1 MSSRSIP
8 FLLTALGA
16 ALFALSPRVHAAP
29 LKITEK
35 SAIQQLTLLP
45 AVPINYSGPGAAL
58 EVSSPTGVMTV
69 DANVINAGAPA
80 TTTMGALV
88 TKGSMIM
95 RDAEIVTQGQA
106 SHGLKVAADRGGPA
120 SLSATRTRIET
131 FGDQA
136 FGALVENAGGR
147 LDLTDVSIVTHGGAT
162 TGLFVRGA
170 GALLTA
176 TGGGVT
182 TSGNGAEVM
191 DNGSL
196 RLDATRL
203 DVAGAN
209 AWGIASYASAPG
221 TRNTISL
228 SAGSRIEM
236 QEGAGLMTA
245 GGDHQ
250 FTLDSATITGRAG
263 GASDSGLLLHSQSTE
278 QAGVRVPA
286 GTTTPIDIATG
297 RVGLN
302 ATASQLSGDV
312 LMESGTADIA
322 LAGGSTLTGALVERK
337 GARVARL
344 ALDASSTWRV
354 RGDSSLA
361 TLDNAGTVAFV
372 APGASGD
379 FKTVT
384 VDHYVG
390 GGLLVLNTR
399 MGDDA
404 SPTDRLVINGG
415 STTGDTALRIVNA
428 GGSGGQTRQG
438 IRLVQTANGGTTT
451 ANAFHLDAGSTGFR
465 ASSGT
470 LALNGYEYSLARG
483 GNGGVSADWYLTSAY
498 GTPQESKQALAP
510 SGADAQASATRT
522 DAKQPAAGQAVANAE
537 AVAAP
542 ANSRIRNISPE
553 SGAYVGNQIA
563 SQQFFMHGVQDR
575 ATAAAGDG
583 PGTWARVLARR
594 DNGMRM
600 RDGDDDIAI
609 DSSVLQMGG
618 DLLHAFLGEKAA
630 IHVGVMGGYG
640 EARVR
645 SLATILPAGASQP
658 VRIRARGKVSGYSAG
673 AYATVYQDD
682 LTRLGAYADV
692 SLQYGRYTNQLGSE
706 LGSARYRA
714 DTWTSAFET
723 GYALHPF
730 AAGSALDSLVV
741 QPKVQVAYSYYDAQA
756 ASLPG
761 SRIAGVTE
769 NTWIARS
776 GVRLYSEVASGG
788 GRSAV
793 QPYLEVDWL
802 HRGDGPSVRMGPN
815 EFEAAPMRD
824 AMELAAGVHG
834 GLGKAVTLSAQLAGE
849 VGSQHRHGYGGEIDI
864 GYHW

>member
-1 MSSRSIP
+1 MSSRPIP
-8 FLLTALGA
+8 FLLAALGA
-16 ALFALSPRVHAAP
+16 ALFALAPRAHAAP

-35 SAIQQLTLLP
+35 STVQQLTLLP

-69 DANVINAGAPA
+69 DANVINAGAPD
-80 TTTMGALV
+80 TTTVGALV
-88 TKGSMIM
+88 TRGSMLV

-106 SHGLKVAADRGGPA
+106 SHGLKVAADQGGPA
-120 SLSATRTRIET
+120 SISATRTRIET

-147 LDLTDVSIVTHGGAT
+147 LDLDDVSIVTHGGAT
-162 TGLFVRGA
+162 TGLFVRGG
-170 GALLTA
+170 GAQLAA
-176 TGGGVT
+176 TGSKVT
-182 TSGNGAEVM
+182 ASGNGAEVM

-203 DVAGAN
+203 DVVGRH

-221 TRNTISL
+221 TRNSISL

-236 QEGAGLMTA
+236 QDGAGLMTA

-263 GASDSGLLLHSQSTE
+263 GASDSGILLHSQSTE

-302 ATASQLSGDV
+302 AMASQLTGDV

-322 LAGGSTLTGALVERK
+322 LARGSTLTGALVERK

-372 APGASGD
+372 APGASGG

-415 STTGDTALRIVNA
+415 STTGDTALRIVDA

-438 IRLVQTANGGTTT
+438 IRLVQTVNGGTTT

-470 LALNGYEYSLARG
+470 LAVNGYEYSLARG
-483 GNGGVSADWYLTSAY
+483 GKGGVAADWYLTSTY
-498 GTPQESKQALAP
+498 GTPQESKQPLAP
-510 SGADAQASATRT
+510 SGAAAQAGAE
-522 DAKQPAAGQAVANAE
+522 QPATGLASANARADAE
-537 AVAAP
+537 AAP
-542 ANSRIRNISPE
+542 ANGRIRNISPE

-563 SQQFFMHGVQDR
+563 SQRFFMHGMQDR
-575 ATAAAGDG
+575 ATAAAADG
-583 PGTWARVLARR
+583 QGTWTRVVARR

-618 DLLHAFLGEKAA
+618 DLLHAFLGEEAA
-630 IHVGVMGGYG
+630 IHAGVMGGYG

-645 SLATILPAGASQP
+645 SLATILPAGASRP
-658 VRIRARGKVSGYSAG
+658 VRISARGKVSGYSVG

-682 LTRLGAYADV
+682 LTRVGAYADV

-730 AAGSALDSLVV
+730 AAGSALGSLVV
-741 QPKVQVAYSYYDAQA
+741 QPKVQVAYSHYDAQA

-761 SRIAGVTE
+761 SRIAGATE
-769 NTWIARS
+769 NTWLARS
-776 GVRLYSEVASGG
+776 GVRLYSGVASGD

-834 GLGKAVTLSAQLAGE
+834 VLGKAVTLSAQLAGE

>member
-1 MSSRSIP
+1 M
-8 FLLTALGA
+8 LTALGA
-16 ALFALSPRVHAAP
+16 ALFGLSPRAHAAP
-29 LKITEK
+29 LIIKET
-35 SAIQQLTLLP
+35 SAAQQLTLLP
-45 AVPINYSGPGAAL
+45 AVPINYSGPGAVL
-58 EVSSPTGVMTV
+58 EVSSSTGVMTV

-80 TTTMGALV
+80 TTTVGALV

-106 SHGLKVAADRGGPA
+106 SHGLKVTADQGGPA
-120 SLSATRTRIET
+120 SINATRTRIET

-147 LDLTDVSIVTHGGAT
+147 LDLVDVSIVTHGGAT

-170 GALLTA
+170 GARLTA
-176 TGGGVT
+176 TGGSVT
-182 TSGNGAEVM
+182 ASGNGAEVM
-191 DNGSL
+191 DNGNL
-196 RLDATRL
+196 HLNGTRL
-203 DVAGAN
+203 DVAGRN

-236 QEGAGLMTA
+236 QDGAGLMTA

-263 GASDSGLLLHSQSTE
+263 GASEGGILLHSQSTG
-278 QAGVRVPA
+278 QARMHVPA
-286 GTTTPIDIATG
+286 GMTAPSDIATD

-302 ATASQLSGDV
+302 ATASQLTGDV

-372 APGASGD
+372 APGASAN
-379 FKTVT
+379 FKTLT

-438 IRLVQTANGGTTT
+438 IRLVQTVNGGTTT

-483 GNGGVSADWYLTSAY
+483 GKGGVATDWYLTSAY
-498 GTPQESKQALAP
+498 GTSQESTQALAP
-510 SGADAQASATRT
+510 SGAA
-522 DAKQPAAGQAVANAE
+522 
-537 AVAAP
+537 

-575 ATAAAGDG
+575 AMAAAGDG
-583 PGTWARVLARR
+583 RATWARVVARR

-618 DLLHAFLGEKAA
+618 DLLHAILGRGAA

-658 VRIRARGKVSGYSAG
+658 VRISARGKVSGYSAG

-682 LTRLGAYADV
+682 RTRLGAYADV

-730 AAGSALDSLVV
+730 AAGSAMASLVV
-741 QPKVQVAYSYYDAQA
+741 QPKVQMAYSRYDAQA

-761 SRIAGVTE
+761 SRIAGATE
-769 NTWIARS
+769 NSWLART
-776 GVRLYSEVASGG
+776 GVRLYSEVATDD

-815 EFEAAPMRD
+815 AFEAAPMRD

-834 GLGKAVTLSAQLAGE
+834 VLGKAVTLSAQLAGE
-849 VGSQHRHGYGGEIDI
+849 VGSQHRRGYGGEIDI

>member
-1 MSSRSIP
+1 MSPRSLP
-8 FLLTALGA
+8 FVLTAIGA
-16 ALFALSPRVHAAP
+16 ALLALSPKAHAAP
-29 LKITEK
+29 LKITET
-35 SAIQQLTLLP
+35 SAAQHLMVLP
-45 AVPINYSGPGAAL
+45 AVPINDSGPGAVL

-80 TTTMGALV
+80 TTTVGALV

-95 RDAEIVTQGQA
+95 RDARIVTQGQA
-106 SHGLKVAADRGGPA
+106 SHGLKVAADQGGPA
-120 SLSATRTRIET
+120 SISATRTRIET

-136 FGALVENAGGR
+136 FGAMVQNAGGR
-147 LDLTDVSIVTHGGAT
+147 LDLADVAIVTHGGAT

-170 GALLTA
+170 GAWLTA
-176 TGGGVT
+176 TGGSVT
-182 TSGNGAEVM
+182 ASGNGAEVM
-191 DNGSL
+191 DNGNL
-196 RLDATRL
+196 RLDATRF
-203 DVAGAN
+203 DVAGRN
-209 AWGIASYASAPG
+209 AWGIASYASTPG
-221 TRNTISL
+221 TLNTISL

-236 QEGAGLMTA
+236 QDGAGLMTA

-250 FTLDSATITGRAG
+250 FTLDSVTITGRAG
-263 GASDSGLLLHSQSTE
+263 GASEGGILLHSQSTE
-278 QAGVRVPA
+278 QAWVRVPA
-286 GTTTPIDIATG
+286 GTTTPRDIATG

-302 ATASQLSGDV
+302 ATASRLTGDV
-312 LMESGTADIA
+312 LMESGSADIT
-322 LAGGSTLTGALVERK
+322 LAGGSTLTGSLVERK

-438 IRLVQTANGGTTT
+438 IRLVQTVNGGTTT
-451 ANAFHLDAGSTGFR
+451 ANAFHLDAGSSGFR

-470 LALNGYEYSLARG
+470 LALNGYEYSLARA
-483 GNGGVSADWYLTSAY
+483 GNGGVAADWYLTSAY
-498 GTPQESKQALAP
+498 GTPQQSIPPLAP
-510 SGADAQASATRT
+510 SDGAAQAGAKQADAG
-522 DAKQPAAGQAVANAE
+522 QPATGQAGANAE
-537 AVAAP
+537 AAAGP
-542 ANSRIRNISPE
+542 ANGRIRNISPE

-563 SQQFFMHGVQDR
+563 SQQFFMHGMQDR
-575 ATAAAGDG
+575 ETAAAGEG
-583 PGTWARVLARR
+583 QGTWARVVARR
-594 DNGMRM
+594 DNGVRM

-618 DLLHAFLGEKAA
+618 DLLHAFLGEEAA
-630 IHVGVMGGYG
+630 IHAGVMGGYG

-645 SLATILPAGASQP
+645 SLATILPAGASRP
-658 VRIRARGKVSGYSAG
+658 VRISARGKVSGYSAG

-692 SLQYGRYTNQLGSE
+692 SLQYGRYTNRLGSE

-730 AAGSALDSLVV
+730 AAGSALGSLVV
-741 QPKVQVAYSYYDAQA
+741 QPKVQVAYSHYDAQA

-761 SRIAGVTE
+761 SRIAGAAE
-769 NTWIARS
+769 NTWLARS
-776 GVRLYSEVASGG
+776 GVRLYSEAASGD

-834 GLGKAVTLSAQLAGE
+834 VLGKAVTLSAQLAGE

>member
-176 TGGGVT
+176 TGGSVT

-203 DVAGAN
+203 DVAGPN

-263 GASDSGLLLHSQSTE
+263 GASDGGLLLHSQSTE
-278 QAGVRVPA
+278 QARVRVPA
-286 GTTTPIDIATG
+286 GTTTPRDIATG

-302 ATASQLSGDV
+302 ATASQLTGDV

-415 STTGDTALRIVNA
+415 STTGDTSLRIVNA

-438 IRLVQTANGGTTT
+438 IRLVQTVNGGTTT

-483 GNGGVSADWYLTSAY
+483 GNGGVAADWYLTSAY
-498 GTPQESKQALAP
+498 GTPQESKQPSAP
-510 SGADAQASATRT
+510 SGAAAQAGAE
-522 DAKQPAAGQAVANAE
+522 QPATGLASANAHAE

-542 ANSRIRNISPE
+542 ANGRIRNISPE

-741 QPKVQVAYSYYDAQA
+741 QPKVQVAYSHYDAQA

>member
-1 MSSRSIP
+1 MSSRPIP
-8 FLLTALGA
+8 FLLAALGA
-16 ALFALSPRVHAAP
+16 ALFALAPRAHAAP

-35 SAIQQLTLLP
+35 STVQQLTLLP

-69 DANVINAGAPA
+69 DANVINAGAPD
-80 TTTMGALV
+80 TTTVGALV
-88 TKGSMIM
+88 TRGSMLV

-106 SHGLKVAADRGGPA
+106 SHGLKVAADQGGPA
-120 SLSATRTRIET
+120 SISATRTRIET

-147 LDLTDVSIVTHGGAT
+147 LDLDDVSIVTHGGAT
-162 TGLFVRGA
+162 TGLFVRGG
-170 GALLTA
+170 GAQLAA
-176 TGGGVT
+176 TGSKVT
-182 TSGNGAEVM
+182 ASGNGAEVM

-203 DVAGAN
+203 DVVGRH

-221 TRNTISL
+221 TRNSISL

-236 QEGAGLMTA
+236 QDGAGLMTA

-263 GASDSGLLLHSQSTE
+263 GASDSGILLHSQSTE

-302 ATASQLSGDV
+302 AMASQLTGDV

-322 LAGGSTLTGALVERK
+322 LARGSTLTGALVERK

-372 APGASGD
+372 APGASGG

-483 GNGGVSADWYLTSAY
+483 GNGGVAADWYLTSAY
-498 GTPQESKQALAP
+498 GTPQESIPPLAP
-510 SGADAQASATRT
+510 SDGAAQAGAKQADAG
-522 DAKQPAAGQAVANAE
+522 QPATGQAGANAG
-537 AVAAP
+537 AAAGP
-542 ANSRIRNISPE
+542 ANGRIRNISPE

-563 SQQFFMHGVQDR
+563 SQRFFMHGMQDR
-575 ATAAAGDG
+575 ATAAAADG
-583 PGTWARVLARR
+583 QGTWTRVVARR

-618 DLLHAFLGEKAA
+618 DLLHAFLGEEAA
-630 IHVGVMGGYG
+630 IHAGVMGGYG

-645 SLATILPAGASQP
+645 SLATILPAGASRP
-658 VRIRARGKVSGYSAG
+658 VRISARGKVSGYSVG

-682 LTRLGAYADV
+682 LTRVGAYADV

-730 AAGSALDSLVV
+730 AAGSALGSLVV
-741 QPKVQVAYSYYDAQA
+741 QPKVQVAYSHYDAQA

-761 SRIAGVTE
+761 SRIAGATE
-769 NTWIARS
+769 NTWLARS
-776 GVRLYSEVASGG
+776 GVRLYSGVASGD

-834 GLGKAVTLSAQLAGE
+834 VLGKAVTLSAQLAGE

>member
-1 MSSRSIP
+1 MSSRPIP
-8 FLLTALGA
+8 FLLAALGA
-16 ALFALSPRVHAAP
+16 ALFALAPRAHAAP

-35 SAIQQLTLLP
+35 STVQQLTLLP

-69 DANVINAGAPA
+69 DANVINAGAPD
-80 TTTMGALV
+80 TTTVGALV
-88 TKGSMIM
+88 TRGSMLV

-106 SHGLKVAADRGGPA
+106 SHGLKVAADQGGPA
-120 SLSATRTRIET
+120 SISATRTRIET

-147 LDLTDVSIVTHGGAT
+147 LDLDDVSIVTHGGAT
-162 TGLFVRGA
+162 TGLFVRGG
-170 GALLTA
+170 GAQLAA
-176 TGGGVT
+176 TGSKVT
-182 TSGNGAEVM
+182 ASGNGAEVM

-203 DVAGAN
+203 DVVGRH

-221 TRNTISL
+221 TRNSISL

-236 QEGAGLMTA
+236 QDGAGLMTA

-263 GASDSGLLLHSQSTE
+263 GASDSGILLHSQSTE

-302 ATASQLSGDV
+302 AMASQLTGDV

-322 LAGGSTLTGALVERK
+322 LARGSTLTGALVERK

-372 APGASGD
+372 APGASGG

-415 STTGDTALRIVNA
+415 STTGDTALRIVDA

-438 IRLVQTANGGTTT
+438 IRLVQTVNGGTTT

-470 LALNGYEYSLARG
+470 LAVNGYEYGLARG
-483 GNGGVSADWYLTSAY
+483 GKGGVAADWYLTSAY
-498 GTPQESKQALAP
+498 GTPQESIPPLAP
-510 SGADAQASATRT
+510 SDGAAQAGAN
-522 DAKQPAAGQAVANAE
+522 AGAAAG
-537 AVAAP
+537 P
-542 ANSRIRNISPE
+542 ANGRIRNISPE

-563 SQQFFMHGVQDR
+563 SQRFFMHGMQDR
-575 ATAAAGDG
+575 ATAAAADG
-583 PGTWARVLARR
+583 QGTWTRVVARR

-618 DLLHAFLGEKAA
+618 DLLHAFLGEEAA
-630 IHVGVMGGYG
+630 IHAGVMGGYG

-645 SLATILPAGASQP
+645 SLATILPAGASRP
-658 VRIRARGKVSGYSAG
+658 VRISARGKVSGYSVG

-682 LTRLGAYADV
+682 LTRVGAFADV

-730 AAGSALDSLVV
+730 AAGSALGSLVV
-741 QPKVQVAYSYYDAQA
+741 QPKVQVAYSHYDAQA

-761 SRIAGVTE
+761 SRIAGATE
-769 NTWIARS
+769 NTWLARS
-776 GVRLYSEVASGG
+776 GVRLYSGVASGD

-834 GLGKAVTLSAQLAGE
+834 VLGKAVTLSAQLAGE

>member
-1 MSSRSIP
+1 MSPRSIP
-8 FLLTALGA
+8 FVLTAIGA
-16 ALFALSPRVHAAP
+16 ALLALSPRAHATP
-29 LKITEK
+29 LKITET
-35 SAIQQLTLLP
+35 SAAQHLMVLP
-45 AVPINYSGPGAAL
+45 AVPINYSGPGAVL

-69 DANVINAGAPA
+69 DGNVINAGAPA
-80 TTTMGALV
+80 TTTVGALV

-95 RDAEIVTQGQA
+95 RDARIVTQGQA
-106 SHGLKVAADRGGPA
+106 SHGLKVVADQGGPA
-120 SLSATRTRIET
+120 SISATRTRIET

-136 FGALVENAGGR
+136 FGALVQNAGGR
-147 LDLTDVSIVTHGGAT
+147 LDLADVAIVTHGGAT

-170 GALLTA
+170 GAWLIT
-176 TGGGVT
+176 TGGSVT
-182 TSGNGAEVM
+182 ASGNGAEVM
-191 DNGSL
+191 DNGNL

-203 DVAGAN
+203 DVAGRN

-221 TRNTISL
+221 SLNTISL

-236 QEGAGLMTA
+236 QDGAGLMTA

-250 FTLDSATITGRAG
+250 FTLDSVTITGRAG
-263 GASDSGLLLHSQSTE
+263 GASDGGILLHAQSTE
-278 QAGVRVPA
+278 QARVRVSA
-286 GTTTPIDIATG
+286 GTTTLSDIATG

-302 ATASQLSGDV
+302 ATASQLTGDV
-312 LMESGTADIA
+312 LMESGTANIT
-322 LAGGSTLTGALVERK
+322 LAGGSTLTGSLIERK

-438 IRLVQTANGGTTT
+438 IRLVQTVNGGTTT
-451 ANAFHLDAGSTGFR
+451 ANAFHLDAGSSGFR

-470 LALNGYEYSLARG
+470 LALNGYEYSLAG
-483 GNGGVSADWYLTSAY
+483 AGNGGVASDWYLTSAY
-498 GTPQESKQALAP
+498 GTPQQSTQPLAP
-510 SGADAQASATRT
+510 SGA
-522 DAKQPAAGQAVANAE
+522 NAE
-537 AVAAP
+537 AAAAP
-542 ANSRIRNISPE
+542 ANGRIRNISPE

-563 SQQFFMHGVQDR
+563 SQQFFIHGMQDR
-575 ATAAAGDG
+575 GTVAAGEG
-583 PGTWARVLARR
+583 QGTWARVVARR
-594 DNGMRM
+594 DNGVRM

-618 DLLHAFLGEKAA
+618 DLLHAFWGEKAA
-630 IHVGVMGGYG
+630 VHAGVIGGYG

-714 DTWTSAFET
+714 DTWTSTFET

-730 AAGSALDSLVV
+730 AAGSALGSLVV
-741 QPKVQVAYSYYDAQA
+741 QPKVQVAYSHYDAQA
-756 ASLPG
+756 AYLPG
-761 SRIAGVTE
+761 SRIAGATE
-769 NTWIARS
+769 NTWLARS
-776 GVRLYSEVASGG
+776 GVRLYFEAASGDD
-788 GRSAV
+788 RSAV
-793 QPYLEVDWL
+793 KPYLEVDWL

-834 GLGKAVTLSAQLAGE
+834 VLGKAVTLSAQLAGE
-849 VGSQHRHGYGGEIDI
+849 AGSQHRHGYGGEIDI
-864 GYHW
+864 AYHW

>member
-95 RDAEIVTQGQA
+95 RDVEIVTQGQA

-176 TGGGVT
+176 TGGSVT

-203 DVAGAN
+203 DVAGPN

-263 GASDSGLLLHSQSTE
+263 GASDGGLLLHSQSTE
-278 QAGVRVPA
+278 QARVRVPA
-286 GTTTPIDIATG
+286 GTTTPRDIATG

-302 ATASQLSGDV
+302 ATASQLTGDV

-483 GNGGVSADWYLTSAY
+483 GNGGVAADWYLTSAY
-498 GTPQESKQALAP
+498 GTPQESKQPSAP
-510 SGADAQASATRT
+510 SGAAAQAGAE
-522 DAKQPAAGQAVANAE
+522 QPATGLASANAHAE
-537 AVAAP
+537 AVGAP
-542 ANSRIRNISPE
+542 ANGRIRNISPE

-741 QPKVQVAYSYYDAQA
+741 QPKVQVAYSHYDAQA

-769 NTWIARS
+769 KTWIARS